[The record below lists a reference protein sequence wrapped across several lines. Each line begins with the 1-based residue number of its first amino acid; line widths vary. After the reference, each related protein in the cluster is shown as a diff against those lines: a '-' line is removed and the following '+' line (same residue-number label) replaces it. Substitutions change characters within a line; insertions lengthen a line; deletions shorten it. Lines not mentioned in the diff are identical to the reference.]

1 MIDAW
6 WIIPTFLV
14 GCMFG
19 IFLAALL
26 MAGGNSN
33 DEQH

>member
-1 MIDAW
+1 MIDAG
-6 WIIPTFLV
+6 WIIPAFLL

-19 IFLAALL
+19 MFLAALL
-26 MAGGNSN
+26 MAGGRGN